1 MVAACMRLFGAR
13 HSRCSPCSPSPSKIH
28 RARLSCGMPRV
39 RYDAIGRV
47 ATVALRLLNERVGLP
62 LGNLSADQLILGLT
76 SVLES
81 QGVLLETMRLQRYA
95 RWLVL
100 RWLGLAGA
108 LTHRGCV

>member
-1 MVAACMRLFGAR
+1 
-13 HSRCSPCSPSPSKIH
+13 
-28 RARLSCGMPRV
+28 MPRV

-47 ATVALRLLNERVGLP
+47 ATLALRLLNERVGLP
-62 LGNLSADQLILGLT
+62 IGNLSADQLILGLT

-108 LTHRGCV
+108 LTHQGCV